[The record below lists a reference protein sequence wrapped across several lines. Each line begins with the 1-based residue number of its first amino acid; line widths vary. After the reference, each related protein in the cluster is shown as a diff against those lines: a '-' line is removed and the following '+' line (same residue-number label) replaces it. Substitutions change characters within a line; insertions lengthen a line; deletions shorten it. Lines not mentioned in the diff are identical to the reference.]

1 MGENIFSFI
10 CTELEIKTYSNSL
23 SHVLL
28 LLLLSMHLFVYIFI
42 YFVVVVLLF
51 FPPCEY
57 VSAVRMRSGK
67 VWI

>member
-42 YFVVVVLLF
+42 YFAVVLLF

-57 VSAVRMRSGK
+57 VSAVCVRSGK